1 MQLQGLDLAT
11 LLIYL
16 GGILAMGFYFSRRNT
31 STEEYFLGGR
41 QFAGWVVGLSL
52 VGTSISSVTFL
63 AYPADG
69 FKAAWLR
76 YLPNLMLPLAAI
88 VAVWVFI
95 PIFRRHSLTTA
106 YEYLELRFGPGVR
119 VYGAVAFVFAQVVRI
134 STILYLLALLIHE
147 VTGLDTTWSVFVAG
161 AFVALYTIVGG
172 IDAVIWTD
180 VVQTVV
186 LVLGGIMVLAVIV
199 QALPGGLGQ
208 IVTVAGEHGKL
219 SFADWQAGET
229 QPLSWDLSLLNKTGT
244 MMLVLGLVSWLT
256 EYGTNQN
263 VVQRYIAARSD
274 REARKAVW
282 ICVLAS
288 LPVWAFYMFLGTAL
302 YVFYLQFPAPEVTEM
317 LDGTRKAEQILPW
330 FVLRELPMGLTGIVI
345 AAALAA
351 AMSSLDSSINAITT
365 VSINDIYRRFLRP
378 GASDRHYLRVAFGLA
393 TVSSGL
399 MIAGALYILNADTQ
413 TLQDY
418 ATILVSLFSG
428 GLLGLFGMAFV
439 SSRFRGVSLR
449 GMVPWVGI
457 AATLAFTAWTIAVS
471 KGWLDTSLPYDQLPF
486 DLYYTSILANG
497 VMVAG
502 ILLGW
507 LIKKILARRARRD
520 GQNEVATS

>member
-1 MQLQGLDLAT
+1 MQLHGLDLAT
-11 LLIYL
+11 LLAYL
-16 GGILAMGFYFSRRNT
+16 GGVLAMGFYFSRRNT

-52 VGTSISSVTFL
+52 VGTSISSITFL

-88 VAVWVFI
+88 VAVLVFI
-95 PIFRRHSLTTA
+95 PIFRRYSLTTA

-119 VYGAVAFVFAQVVRI
+119 AYGAAAFVFAQLVRI

-161 AFVALYTIVGG
+161 TFVALYTIIGG

-186 LVLGGIMVLAVIV
+186 LILGGFMVLAVIV

-208 IVTVAGEHGKL
+208 IVTVASEHGKL
-219 SFADWQAGET
+219 SFADWQAGKT

-256 EYGTNQN
+256 EYGSNQN

-288 LPVWAFYMFLGTAL
+288 LPIWAFYMFLGTAL
-302 YVFYLQFPAPEVTEM
+302 YVFYLQFPAPDVMEM
-317 LDGTRKAEQILPW
+317 LDGSRKAEQILPW
-330 FVLRELPMGLTGIVI
+330 FILRELPVGLTGIVI

-351 AMSSLDSSINAITT
+351 AMSSLDSSINAIAT
-365 VSINDIYRRFLRP
+365 VSINDMYRRFLHP
-378 GASDRHYLRVAFGLA
+378 AASDRHYLRVAFGVA
-393 TVSSGL
+393 TGSSVL
-399 MIAGALYILNADTQ
+399 MIAGALYILNAETQ

-428 GLLGLFGMAFV
+428 GLLGLFGVAFV
-439 SSRFRGVSLR
+439 AERSQGVSLR
-449 GMVPWVGI
+449 GILAWVGI
-457 AATLAFTAWTIAVS
+457 GATLAFTAWTVAVS
-471 KGWLDTSLPYDQLPF
+471 KGWLDTSLPF

-502 ILLGW
+502 ILLAW
-507 LIKKILARRARRD
+507 LIKRILAWHARR
-520 GQNEVATS
+520 GEQSQEAMS

>member
-1 MQLQGLDLAT
+1 MQLQGLDIAALVV
-11 LLIYL
+11 YL
-16 GGILAMGFYFSRRNT
+16 MGILAMGLYFARRNT

-41 QFAGWVVGLSL
+41 QFAGWVIGLSL
-52 VGTSISSVTFL
+52 VGTSISSITFL

-88 VAVWVFI
+88 VAVSLFI
-95 PIFRRHSLTTA
+95 PIFRKQALTTA

-119 VYGAVAFVFAQVVRI
+119 AYGAAAFVFAQLVRI

-147 VTGLDTTWSVFVAG
+147 VTGLDTTWSVFIAG
-161 AFVALYTIVGG
+161 GFVAIYTIVGG

-180 VVQTVV
+180 VVQTIV
-186 LVLGGIMVLAVIV
+186 LMLGGLAVLLVIV
-199 QALPGGLGQ
+199 QALPGGMGQ
-208 IVTVAGEHGKL
+208 ILDVANAHNKL
-219 SFADWQAGET
+219 SFADWQNGET
-229 QPLSWDLSLLNKTGT
+229 IPLSWDLSLLSKTGT
-244 MMLVLGLVSWLT
+244 MMLLLGLINWLT

-282 ICVLAS
+282 VCVLAS
-288 LPVWAFYMFLGTAL
+288 VPIWAFYMFLGTAL

-330 FVLRELPMGLTGIVI
+330 FILREMPVGLTGIVI

-351 AMSSLDSSINAITT
+351 AMSSLDSSINAIST
-365 VSINDIYRRFLRP
+365 VSINDIYRRFLLP
-378 GASDRHYLRVAFGLA
+378 NADDRHYLRVAYGIA
-393 TVSSGL
+393 TAASIL
-399 MIAGALYILNADTQ
+399 MILGALYILKAETK

-418 ATILVSLFSG
+418 ATILVSLFGG
-428 GLLGLFGMAFV
+428 GLLGLYGVAFAT
-439 SSRFRGVSLR
+439 SRFRGFI
-449 GMVPWVGI
+449 PWIGI
-457 AATLAFTAWTIAVS
+457 AATLTFTGWTIAVS
-471 KGWLDTSLPYDQLPF
+471 NGWLAVELPF
-486 DLYYTSILANG
+486 DLYYTAIIANL

-502 ILLGW
+502 ILVGWFIKRSLGR
-507 LIKKILARRARRD
+507 RRA
-520 GQNEVATS
+520 QA

>member
-1 MQLQGLDLAT
+1 MQLQGLDLLT

-16 GGILAMGFYFSRRNT
+16 GGILAIGFYFSRRNN

-88 VAVWVFI
+88 LAVWIFI

-119 VYGAVAFVFAQVVRI
+119 VYGAAAFVLAQLVRI

-147 VTGLDTTWSVFVAG
+147 VTGLDATWSVFVAG
-161 AFVALYTIVGG
+161 GFVALYTIVGG

-180 VVQTVV
+180 VLQTIV
-186 LVLGGIMVLAVIV
+186 LILGGGIALAVIV
-199 QALPGGLGQ
+199 EALPGGLGQ
-208 IVTVAGEHGKL
+208 VVDVAREQGKL
-219 SFADWQAGET
+219 SFADWQNGET
-229 QPLSWDLSLLNKTGT
+229 IPLSWDMSLLNKTGT
-244 MMLVLGLVSWLT
+244 MMLVLGLVNWLT
-256 EYGTNQN
+256 EYSSNQN

-274 REARKAVW
+274 GEARKAVW
-282 ICVLAS
+282 VCVLAS
-288 LPVWAFYMFLGTAL
+288 LPIWAFYMFLGTAL

-330 FVLRELPMGLTGIVI
+330 FILRELPVGLTGIVI

-351 AMSSLDSSINAITT
+351 AMSSLDSSINAIST

-378 GASDRHYLRVAFGLA
+378 GASDRHYLHVAYAVA
-393 TVSSGL
+393 TGSSL
-399 MIAGALYILNADTQ
+399 FMIGGALYILNAETQ

-418 ATILVSLFSG
+418 ATILVSLFGG
-428 GLLGLFGMAFV
+428 GLLGLYGMAFA
-439 SSRFRGVSLR
+439 SGRFRNLSLR
-449 GMVPWVGI
+449 GVAPWIGI
-457 AATLAFTAWTIAVS
+457 GATVAFTGWTIAVS
-471 KGWLDTSLPYDQLPF
+471 QGWIDAEVPF
-486 DLYYTSILANG
+486 DLYYTGIIANV
-497 VMVAG
+497 VMVVGIVIAG
-502 ILLGW
+502 FLLA
-507 LIKKILARRARRD
+507 LRNRRKEPLVEGA
-520 GQNEVATS
+520 